1 MHAHVSLLGIALL
14 PLLAGVFVL
23 GCAPW
28 WERWF
33 GPERATGVAGRFA
46 LGGTILAVF
55 LLAAAIYGIRV
66 RPDLPPTQPV
76 FWGGVGYTTML
87 GLDLAID
94 GLVLLIGGYAVV
106 VALATML
113 AGLVDVRGTRAL
125 GTAAA
130 LLGSTLMLA
139 MAGTVWGAAIAWQI
153 SVLVAGTGP
162 SGQGAEDRSRW
173 RVSDAGVWL
182 AVLATAVGA
191 GDFGFELVIR
201 GALFGELSP
210 LVIRGMGVVAAVGL
224 VVAVG
229 ARALGFAATV
239 RGASTTT
246 RAALHGLAST
256 AGVLLLVRMH
266 ILLALAPTVLAVLA
280 IGGGALAAGSAWLA
294 TRAADRH
301 ELLARVTQAT
311 LGLLLVGVGMGA
323 WAPVCGLLVVHGLAT
338 AGLVLGGRAARR
350 IAGVTLGLA
359 PIGAGLWIGEI
370 AGAGFV
376 YMSAWSPAI
385 NVVVAGLVI
394 AAAAGLGGAMGQ
406 VLRDR
411 SRIDEVSAHGL
422 YAGLGAGLAALAAV
436 VAAIDVPVVMPA
448 MRVWISP
455 AFAASWLLQGVF
467 ALGPRPG
474 YSMVSAHWGTLAT
487 VVAAWAGFWW
497 LRGGAPVRGPRIELG
512 GLQRGWLALCRG
524 VHGIVE
530 GRVIGLML
538 RPGEVQAGR
547 AGGPPQP
554 ARALLGLL
562 AGTIAVLATVY
573 CNTDVVQV
581 GPSHT
586 YPVDAGGLDP
596 ALLGSRR
603 PAEEE

>member
-1 MHAHVSLLGIALL
+1 MHAHVSLLGIVLL
-14 PLLAGVFVL
+14 PMLAGVFVL
-23 GCAPW
+23 GCAPL

-33 GPERATGVAGRFA
+33 GAERATAVAGRVA

-113 AGLVDVRGTRAL
+113 AGLVDPNGARAL
-125 GTAAA
+125 GRAAG
-130 LLGSTLMLA
+130 LLGATLLLV
-139 MAGTVWGAAIAWQI
+139 MAGTVWGVVLAWQVI
-153 SVLVAGTGP
+153 VLVAGTGP
-162 SGQGAEDRSRW
+162 SGHGAEDRSSW
-173 RVSDAGVWL
+173 RVGDAGVWL
-182 AVLATAVGA
+182 AALAVAVGA
-191 GDFGFELVIR
+191 GDLGLALVTR
-201 GALFGELSP
+201 GALFGEISP
-210 LVIRGMGVVAAVGL
+210 LVTRGMGVMAAVGL
-224 VVAVG
+224 VVAVVG
-229 ARALGFAATV
+229 RALGFAATV
-239 RGASTTT
+239 RGASPAV

-266 ILLALAPTVLAVLA
+266 VVLALAPTVLAALA
-280 IGGGALAAGSAWLA
+280 IGGGVLAAGSAWLA
-294 TRAADRH
+294 TRAAGRD
-301 ELLARVTQAT
+301 ELLARVTQAAI
-311 LGLLLVGVGMGA
+311 GLMLVGVGMGA
-323 WAPVCGLLVVHGLAT
+323 WAPVCGLLVVHGLAS
-338 AGLVLGGRAARR
+338 AALVLGGRAARQ

-385 NVVVAGLVI
+385 NVGVAGLVI

-422 YAGLGAGLAALAAV
+422 YAGLGAGLAGLAAV
-436 VAAIDVPVVMPA
+436 VAAIDVPVLMPA

-474 YSMVSAHWGTLAT
+474 YSMLAPHWGTLAT
-487 VVAAWAGFWW
+487 VAAAWAGFFW
-497 LRGGAPVRGPRIELG
+497 LRGGTPVRGPRIEFGALR
-512 GLQRGWLALCRG
+512 RGWLALCRG
-524 VHGIVE
+524 VHGIFE
-530 GRVIGLML
+530 GRVVGLML

-562 AGTIAVLATVY
+562 VGTIAVLATVY
-573 CNTDVVQV
+573 CNPDVVQV

-596 ALLGSRR
+596 ALLGSQR
-603 PAEEE
+603 PEEE